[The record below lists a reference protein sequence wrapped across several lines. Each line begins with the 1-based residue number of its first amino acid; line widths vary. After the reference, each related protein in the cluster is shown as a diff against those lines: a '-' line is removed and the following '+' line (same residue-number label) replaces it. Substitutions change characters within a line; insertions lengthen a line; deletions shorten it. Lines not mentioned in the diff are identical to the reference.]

1 MTGVQTCALPICFPV
16 TIEDNYDLI
25 SGWKKKRYDSV
36 VAKNIPS
43 KLFNWAARKT
53 SGVKLNDFNCG
64 LKAYKNIVIKNIEVS
79 GEMHRYIPVLAKN
92 AGFGKIGEKVV
103 IHQARKYGS
112 SKFGMSRFINGFLD
126 LITIWFL
133 STFGKRPMHLFGLL
147 GSIMFMIGFLFAFY
161 LGIDKLFINTTG
173 RLITERPQFYLV
185 LTAMLIGTQLFLA
198 GFLGEIILRTKNN
211 GYKVYW
217 QDGGQLVPPQD
228 AEIIKVIEDL
238 KYSDIKFEANNNL
251 IEYIDTEVD
260 EAFAESTIEN
270 ASFNTPAEA
279 KANLKI
285 VYTSL
290 HGTSIKAI
298 PNVLTKAGYTDV
310 NIVPEQAVPNGDF
323 PTVVSPNPEEPEA
336 LSMAV
341 ALAEKIGAD
350 MVVGT
355 DPDSDRL
362 GVAVRDLDGKIKLL
376 NGNQTMVIMTAFLL
390 EQWKRADKFQG
401 NEFIGSTIV
410 STPMMLELA
419 AAYDVECKV
428 GLTGFKWIAKFIK
441 DFPNQKFVGGGE
453 ESFGFMV
460 GDAVRDKDAV
470 AAILL
475 VSEIAAQAKASGS
488 SLYQELL
495 NLYIDFGFYKE
506 HLISITKKGIEGA
519 NEIKQ
524 MMIDLRE
531 NPLKEINGQRV
542 ICIEDYQ
549 ASKGKDFMN
558 NEEFDILIPK
568 SNVLIYYLED
578 GSKICARPSGTEP
591 KIKFYFSVN
600 GVLDTIENAKSVE
613 KELENKIAGIIS
625 AMKLN

>member
-1 MTGVQTCALPICFPV
+1 MHIEQSILNKVNEWLTPTFDNATQDAIKEMMTSAPKELEESFYKNLEFGTGGMRGVMGVGTNRINKYTLGKNTQGLSNYLQKSFPNEPLKV
-16 TIEDNYDLI
+16 AIAYDCRHNSDTLA
-25 SGWKKKRYDSV
+25 KV
-36 VAKNIPS
+36 VADVFSAN
-43 KLFNWAARKT
+43 
-53 SGVKLNDFNCG
+53 G
-64 LKAYKNIVIKNIEVS
+64 
-79 GEMHRYIPVLAKN
+79 
-92 AGFGKIGEKVV
+92 
-103 IHQARKYGS
+103 IHV
-112 SKFGMSRFINGFLD
+112 
-126 LITIWFL
+126 
-133 STFGKRPMHLFGLL
+133 HLFSDMRPTPEL
-147 GSIMFMIGFLFAFY
+147 SFAVRY
-161 LGIDKLFINTTG
+161 LNCHAGI
-173 RLITERPQFYLV
+173 V
-185 LTAMLIGTQLFLA
+185 LTASHNPP
-198 GFLGEIILRTKNN
+198 EYN

-238 KYSDIKFEANNNL
+238 KYSEIKFEANNNL
-251 IEYIDTEVD
+251 IEYIDTKVD
-260 EAFAESTIEN
+260 EAFATSTIEN
-270 ASFNTPAEA
+270 ASFNTNTKA
-279 KANLKI
+279 KSNLKI

-298 PNVLTKAGYTDV
+298 PNVLAKAGYTDV
-310 NIVPEQAVPNGDF
+310 HIVPEQAEPNGDF

-336 LSMAV
+336 LSMAI
-341 ALAEKIGAD
+341 ALAEKIGAY

-390 EQWKRADKFQG
+390 EQWKRADKFKG

-441 DFPNQKFVGGGE
+441 DFPNQKFIGGGE
-453 ESFGFMV
+453 ESFGYMV

-506 HLISITKKGIEGA
+506 SLISITKKGIEGA

-549 ASKGKDFMN
+549 TAKGKDFMN
-558 NEEFDILIPK
+558 NKEFEINIPK

-600 GVLDTIENAKSVE
+600 GVLDTIENAESVE
-613 KELENKIAGIIS
+613 KELDNKIAGIIS